1 MSFDTVSYIMGNKGG
16 YTKGYDA
23 GHDAGYTEGYSEGY
37 EQGEE
42 DGASVVIIEGG
53 ITCTDANNDGNVVIT
68 EG

>member
-1 MSFDTVSYIMGNKGG
+1 MSFDTASYIMGNKGG

-23 GHDAGYTEGYSEGY
+23 GHDAGYAEGY

-42 DGASVVIIEGG
+42 DGASVVVIEGG